1 MVGAEAVVIIANPNG
16 IDCNACSF
24 INASRVDLV
33 TGSNY
38 NFDADSF
45 DSIANTN
52 ITITD
57 NGLDAADVGILNIR
71 AGSFTNT
78 GVLEANDLNL
88 NVNGDFDYTQRG
100 IINATSFNLEVG
112 GNFSNNDESIGFVWE
127 ELDTLTVSGS
137 ANITALNFINHG
149 TIDITDSASGSFEIT
164 TGYTAINQGSIASDI
179 LTINAA
185 DFFRNLTGGN
195 IAVASLNIIAGGKVT
210 NTATIDVEGTL
221 TITANNDS
229 SRTND
234 RTGFYVSN
242 RGNITATTLNIEAVD
257 NFYNRGNITA
267 DNFNITSAKS
277 VFLLN
282 EEINSFYAA
291 GYTYDGGNISLN
303 GDSSFIAD
311 GIIENYGNIIS
322 LNGNSSFI
330 ADGGSIQN
338 YGHIDLGNN
347 ILDISADSFTNHA
360 DATIDADT
368 LNLAVTSYIND
379 GSVDVAVINDGS
391 IIDTT
396 IDQ

>member
-1 MVGAEAVVIIANPNG
+1 M
-16 IDCNACSF
+16 
-24 INASRVDLV
+24 
-33 TGSNY
+33 
-38 NFDADSF
+38 
-45 DSIANTN
+45 
-52 ITITD
+52 
-57 NGLDAADVGILNIR
+57 
-71 AGSFTNT
+71 
-78 GVLEANDLNL
+78 LEANDLNL

-100 IINATSFNLEVG
+100 IINATIFNLEVG

-127 ELDTLTVSGS
+127 ELDTLTVSGN

-149 TIDITDSASGSFEIT
+149 AIDIAGSGSFEIA
-164 TGYTAINQGSIASDI
+164 TGYTAINQGSIVSDI
-179 LTINAA
+179 LDINAA

-195 IAVASLNIIAGGKVT
+195 IAVASLNITAGGKVT

-267 DNFNITSAKS
+267 TNFTTSAKS

-291 GYTYDGGNISLN
+291 GNTYDGGNISLD
-303 GDSSFIAD
+303 GDSSFIAA

-322 LNGNSSFI
+322 LNGNSRFI

-338 YGHIDLGNN
+338 YGHIDLGDN

-368 LNLAVTSYIND
+368 LNLAVSSYIND
-379 GSVDVAVINDGS
+379 GSIDVAVINDGS

-396 IDQ
+396 SDQ